1 MKKSKFIRKKV
12 VEVGEREKKKKKKE
26 GIFSVEENSL
36 SLSLIFFFLSRFRR
50 LDGLRNDSNNV
61 KVVRPIAFYFVN
73 IDSIASTALYFKL

>member
-1 MKKSKFIRKKV
+1 MKKFKFIRKKV
-12 VEVGEREKKKKKKE
+12 VEVEKKKRR
-26 GIFSVEENSL
+26 GFSRLRRILSL

-73 IDSIASTALYFKL
+73 IDSIASTVLYFKL